1 MIRKTLLILGVLS
14 TQGYANTNNDADF
27 DGVPDH
33 LDQCSNTPFLN
44 EVDQTGCTTSI
55 LTLPFETSKESLDIT
70 LGYGYSTNEDLLD
83 REEQRNTKLQVNYYK
98 NGWSYSLQAGY
109 YSHDLH
115 EGALDTIVRVK
126 KRIKLNSEFVLS
138 LGGGLRLPSY
148 DFAGNKLDAVLYS
161 SMHYYPT
168 SSLSFF
174 TGYNYTYIGDDEV
187 DPLAPETPSGDKDDD
202 GNEGYYFYQGLQNIH
217 KFYIGAGYFFT
228 SDVYLNLLYSDES
241 SKFVGEHRI
250 RNISTSL
257 YYKIDAKWFTTL
269 SYSREVLDE
278 DLHDNLMFRVGY
290 HIW

>member
-1 MIRKTLLILGVLS
+1 MIRKTLLILSVLS
-14 TQGYANTNNDADF
+14 TLGYTNTNNDADF

-33 LDQCSNTPFLN
+33 LDQCSDTPFLN

-70 LGYGYSTNEDLLD
+70 LGYGYSTNEDLID
-83 REEQRNTKLQVNYYK
+83 REKQRNTRIQVNYYK
-98 NGWSYSLQAGY
+98 NSWSYSLQAGY

-115 EGALDTIVRVK
+115 DGTLDIIVRVK
-126 KRIKLNSEFVLS
+126 KRIKLNSEFVVS
-138 LGGGLRLPSY
+138 LGGGLRLPTY
-148 DFAGNKLDAVLYS
+148 DFEGNKLDVVSYS
-161 SMHYYPT
+161 SIHYYPT

-174 TGYNYTYIGDDEV
+174 AGYNYTYIGDDEV
-187 DPLAPETPSGDKDDD
+187 SPLAPETPSGDKDDD
-202 GNEGYYFYQGLQNIH
+202 GNEGYVYQGLQNIH
-217 KFYIGAGYFFT
+217 KFYIVSGYFFT
-228 SDVYLNLLYSDES
+228 NNFYMNILYSDES

-250 RNISTSL
+250 RKISSSI
-257 YYKIDAKWFTTL
+257 YYKIDKKWFTTL